1 MKSFLKMSVLRF
13 DAPVEAWNVDGSSDA
28 LAGYGSSWLRRAE
41 EATGRRRGRC
51 SFKDCPHRAE
61 VGGHVWIRRWGCF
74 IAPICR
80 SCNNPN
86 NEERM
91 QGAGARLRPNVEVTK
106 TQMTEG
112 MRTADRRVPLARLC
126 GVCERDISD
135 RPDTH
140 ELCLGCWRGSKRA
153 RM

>member
-1 MKSFLKMSVLRF
+1 MGVLRF
-13 DAPVEAWNVDGSSDA
+13 NVPVEAWNMDGSSDA
-28 LAGYGSSWLRRAE
+28 VAGYGSSWLRHAE
-41 EATGRRRGRC
+41 EATGRRRGLC
-51 SFKDCPHRAE
+51 SFKDCPHRAD
-61 VGGHVWIRRWGCF
+61 VGGHVWIKRWGCF

-80 SCNNPN
+80 SCNNIN

-91 QGAGARLRPNVEVTK
+91 QGAGALLRPNVEVTK

-112 MRTADRRVPLARLC
+112 MRTANRRVLPSRARLC
-126 GVCERDISD
+126 GGCERDISD

-140 ELCLGCWRGSKRA
+140 ELCLGCWRGRKRA